1 MSNTEQFWSGAFGNE
16 YLQRCRV
23 DWESRKPFWQ
33 SAVEYCTPGSALEVG
48 CNAGWNLQAIQSVD
62 SSIELYG
69 VDVNATAVEEARQQG
84 FEAQCT
90 SAVTIAGLFDP
101 GSIDLVFTCG
111 VLIHVA
117 PEDLDSVMRAIVATS
132 GRYVLAVEY
141 AADQEEEVE
150 YRGHAGKLW
159 KRPFGKLY
167 EQMGLK
173 LLSVG
178 EAGGFDECVY
188 WLLEKPQS

>member
-1 MSNTEQFWSGAFGNE
+1 MKTEEFWAGKFGNE
-16 YLQRCRV
+16 YLERNQVNWQERA
-23 DWESRKPFWQ
+23 PFWQ
-33 SAVEYCTPGSALEVG
+33 SAVEYCAPATALEVG
-48 CNAGWNLQAIQSVD
+48 CNRGHNLQAIQSVD

-84 FEAQCT
+84 FEVQCT

-111 VLIHVA
+111 MLIHVA

-141 AADQEEEVE
+141 AADQEEEIE

-167 EQMGLK
+167 EQLGLK

>member
-1 MSNTEQFWSGAFGNE
+1 MKTEEFWAGKFGDE
-16 YLQRCRV
+16 YLARNQVNWRERV
-23 DWESRKPFWQ
+23 PFWQ
-33 SAVEYCTPGSALEVG
+33 SAVEYCAPATALEVG
-48 CNAGWNLQAIQSVD
+48 CNRGHNLQAIQSVD

-117 PEDLDSVMRAIVATS
+117 PEDLDAVMRAIVATS

>member
-1 MSNTEQFWSGAFGNE
+1 MKTEEFWAGKFGNE
-16 YLQRCRV
+16 YLERNQVNWQERA
-23 DWESRKPFWQ
+23 PFWQ
-33 SAVEYCTPGSALEVG
+33 SAVEYCAPATALEVG
-48 CNAGWNLQAIQSVD
+48 CNRGHNLQAIQSVD

-84 FEAQCT
+84 FEVQCT

-150 YRGHAGKLW
+150 YRGHADKLW